1 MAVEPGPV
9 GSWGPIEQS
18 QPLTKAINWVP
29 LISTREMVIKHLS
42 AYATAPVIPS
52 LHFTACVW
60 ILPLEGYS
68 LDDLDFKYS
77 TPYVIPMNLLP
88 GPEILVF
95 HHPNSLSHTGS
106 RTEIL

>member
-1 MAVEPGPV
+1 M

-68 LDDLDFKYS
+68 LDDLDLDMFS
-77 TPYVIPMNLLP
+77 VGDASIS
-88 GPEILVF
+88 V
-95 HHPNSLSHTGS
+95 SLMVKET
-106 RTEIL
+106 